1 MKQEFTKE
9 YVAVTVDIDTEG
21 CVRPRTVT
29 LEDEGTFEIDQ
40 ILRVVPAA
48 STKVGGCG
56 TRYTIRIDDKRSFLF
71 DEDGR
76 WFIERPVVNW

>member
-1 MKQEFTKE
+1 MTQQFQKE
-9 YVAVTVDIDTEG
+9 YVAVTVEIDPEG

-56 TRYTIRIDDKRSFLF
+56 IRYTIRIDDKRSFLF

-76 WFIERPVVNW
+76 WFIERPVYSF

>member
-1 MKQEFTKE
+1 MTQQFQKE
-9 YVAVTVDIDTEG
+9 YVAVTVDIDPEG

-40 ILRVVPAA
+40 ILRAVPAA

-56 TRYTIRIDDKRSFLF
+56 MRYTIRIDDKRSFLF

-76 WFIERPVVNW
+76 WFIERPVYSY

>member
-1 MKQEFTKE
+1 MTQQFHKE
-9 YVAVTVDIDTEG
+9 YVAVSVDIDPEG

-56 TRYTIRIDDKRSFLF
+56 IRYTIRIDDKRSFLF

-76 WFIERPVVNW
+76 WFIERPVYGY